1 LENRLRRHLPG
12 SVSCSNN
19 SAGVIIV
26 LNLTSLSLTGQ
37 FSEALCS
44 LRSLECLD
52 LNFNDF
58 MGPLPACP

>member
-1 LENRLRRHLPG
+1 
-12 SVSCSNN
+12 VSCSNN
-19 SAGVIIV
+19 STGVIVV
-26 LNLTSLSLTGQ
+26 LNLTSLSLTGR

-58 MGPLPACP
+58 MGPLPAYP